1 MASKI
6 ITFFPEVVA
15 QIWLDPIRGFWGCWK
30 TFIKHFFQYIN
41 SFMPFL
47 ASEGCFWPLTASITL
62 EVKNDHAYVITQGIC
77 NKFIEVNFCVGCM
90 VSQPNRL
97 FQRLTTMSLIKKKVL
112 KENVVSQ
119 MLRFFIDPSKVRI
132 PVKWFCKKSIN
143 VKSFNRC
150 FHN

>member
-1 MASKI
+1 MCLLASCQTEESDQNLEFAILTKY
-6 ITFFPEVVA
+6 TMYTRNPVPGLSRPTARTLGFELNWGHWDVSFLSEAVA
-15 QIWLDPIRGFWGCWK
+15 QFWLDPLRGFWGCWK

-90 VSQPNRL
+90 VSQQNYL
-97 FQRLTTMSLIKKKVL
+97 
-112 KENVVSQ
+112 
-119 MLRFFIDPSKVRI
+119 
-132 PVKWFCKKSIN
+132 
-143 VKSFNRC
+143 
-150 FHN
+150 